1 MVAVPYSFLWFM
13 PFIMVGYITLTQWAK
28 SRLIRR
34 FGLN

>member
-1 MVAVPYSFLWFM
+1 MVPVPLSFLLVM
-13 PFIMVGYITLTQWAK
+13 PLIMVGYITLTQWAK